1 MRGDAAERGGSAERG
16 AGLAALDIVVA
27 VARDESGQGL
37 LRELQRTRAR
47 VRHLWPLTEPLPE
60 DCDVVFCEASAEVA
74 RLVPWPPGQ
83 PTAAL
88 VMVVSPTTDLDVL
101 RRATPDAVLH
111 RPFSA
116 QAVLAGLTV
125 AHANFTYASR
135 LRQRIQKLDET
146 SRTIR
151 SVERAKTML
160 MQSRRMREEEAY
172 RFIRNQAMTRRI
184 SIGAFASAIVES
196 GDALG

>member
-1 MRGDAAERGGSAERG
+1 MRGDAAERDG
-16 AGLAALDIVVA
+16 GLAALDIVVA

-47 VRHLWPLTEPLPE
+47 VRHLWPLAEPLPE

-88 VMVVSPTTDLDVL
+88 VMVVSPNTDLDVL

-116 QAVLAGLTV
+116 QAVLTGLMV

-160 MQSRRMREEEAY
+160 MQARKMREEEAY

>member
-1 MRGDAAERGGSAERG
+1 MTRDAADRG

-27 VARDESGQGL
+27 VVRDESGQVL

-47 VRHLWPLTEPLPE
+47 VRHLWPLGEPLPE
-60 DCDVVFCEASAEVA
+60 DCDVVFCEAAPEVA

-88 VMVVSPTTDLDVL
+88 VMVVSPTADLDVL

-111 RPFSA
+111 RPFSP
-116 QAVLAGLTV
+116 QAVLTGLMV

-160 MQSRRMREEEAY
+160 MQARKMREEEAY

-184 SIGAFASAIVES
+184 SIGAFATAIVES

>member
-1 MRGDAAERGGSAERG
+1 MKGGAARGDAAERGAS
-16 AGLAALDIVVA
+16 LAALDIVVA

-47 VRHLWPLTEPLPE
+47 VRHLWPLVEPLPG

-88 VMVVSPTTDLDVL
+88 VMVVSPTTDLDIL

>member
-1 MRGDAAERGGSAERG
+1 MKGGAARGEAAERGAS
-16 AGLAALDIVVA
+16 LTALDIVVA

-47 VRHLWPLTEPLPE
+47 VRHVWPLTEPLPE
-60 DCDVVFCEASAEVA
+60 DCDVVFCEASAEAA

-88 VMVVSPTTDLDVL
+88 VMVVSPTTDLDIL

>member
-1 MRGDAAERGGSAERG
+1 MREGAAERGT
-16 AGLAALDIVVA
+16 GLATLDIVVA
-27 VARDESGQGL
+27 VARDESGQVL

-47 VRHLWPLTEPLPE
+47 VRHLWPLVEPLPE
-60 DCDVVFCEASAEVA
+60 DADVLFCEATPEAV
-74 RLVPWPPGQ
+74 RLVPWPLGEPR
-83 PTAAL
+83 AAL
-88 VMVVSPTTDLDVL
+88 VMVVSPTSDLDVL
-101 RRATPDAVLH
+101 RRAAPDAVLH
-111 RPFSA
+111 RPFSP
-116 QAVLAGLTV
+116 QVVLTGLMV

-172 RFIRNQAMTRRI
+172 RFMRNQAMTRRI
-184 SIGAFASAIVES
+184 SIGAFAAAIVES

>member
-1 MRGDAAERGGSAERG
+1 M
-16 AGLAALDIVVA
+16 
-27 VARDESGQGL
+27 
-37 LRELQRTRAR
+37 
-47 VRHLWPLTEPLPE
+47 RHLWPLGEPLPE
-60 DCDVVFCEASAEVA
+60 DSDVIFCEASAEVA
-74 RLVPWPPGQ
+74 RLVPWPRGQ

-88 VMVVSPTTDLDVL
+88 VMVVSPTTELDVL

-111 RPFSA
+111 RPFAS
-116 QAVLAGLTV
+116 QAVLTSLMIG
-125 AHANFTYASR
+125 HANFTYASR

-160 MQSRRMREEEAY
+160 MQGRKMREEEAY

-184 SIGAFASAIVES
+184 SIGAFAAAIVET

>member
-1 MRGDAAERGGSAERG
+1 M
-16 AGLAALDIVVA
+16 A
-27 VARDESGQGL
+27 VG
-37 LRELQRTRAR
+37 
-47 VRHLWPLTEPLPE
+47 
-60 DCDVVFCEASAEVA
+60 
-74 RLVPWPPGQ
+74 PG
-83 PTAAL
+83 
-88 VMVVSPTTDLDVL
+88 TDLDVL

-116 QAVLAGLTV
+116 QAVLAALMV
-125 AHANFTYASR
+125 AHANFAYAGK

-172 RFIRNQAMTRRI
+172 RFIRSQAMTRRI
-184 SIGAFASAIVES
+184 SIGAFAAAIVES